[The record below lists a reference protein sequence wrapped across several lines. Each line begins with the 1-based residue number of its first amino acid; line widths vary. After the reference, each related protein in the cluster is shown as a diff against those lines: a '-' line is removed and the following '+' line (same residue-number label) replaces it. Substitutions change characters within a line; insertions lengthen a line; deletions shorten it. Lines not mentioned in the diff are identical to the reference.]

1 MKLEDILKGSPIL
14 KLTGK
19 NEEISGISYNSR
31 KIHPGYIFAAL
42 KGEKLN
48 GYNFIN
54 EAIDRGAIAIIS
66 EQAKPPNFTK
76 TWIQVSDAR
85 KTLALCS
92 DNYYSHPSKN
102 MKIIGVT
109 GTKGKTTVA
118 YLLERIIK
126 EANFNPGVIG
136 TISYR
141 GMNEEIP
148 AERTTPEAPDLQRML
163 KEMLD
168 SGITHCVIEVSSH
181 SLVLKRVE
189 GIEFDVTVFT
199 NLSGDHLDYHHS
211 MENYFEAKK
220 RLFISKRKNRIAV
233 INTDNSWGK
242 KLMSQISTGIIS
254 FGLRNPAT
262 VKCEEYEFN
271 DEGIKLFIKYPGGKM
286 ELSSPLLGK
295 PNIYNILASVSTA
308 LSLNIPLFAIK
319 KGVASLR
326 MVPGRFEK
334 IENSLGL
341 NIFVDYAHTDD
352 ALKNLL
358 ETARELSK
366 GRIILVFG
374 AGGDRDKT
382 KRPRMGEVAGF
393 LADWII
399 LTSDNPRSEDPMSII
414 SDIEKGVKKTGTKQY
429 EILLNRKEAIK
440 RALSSGKRGDHIL
453 VAGKGHEKHQTIKD
467 KIIPFNDKEIII
479 SMLKEMEI
487 N

>member
-334 IENSLGL
+334 IENPLGL